1 MPGQTVNV
9 DLCFVPL
16 THHLKAELP
25 AISGSSGKLVFQS
38 STAVNRELHYPGRV
52 FEDDKLSYPS
62 AMEGF
67 VSAARDKDKK
77 LTVSLPIDDERNSV
91 KEKQQIVHEAEVAL
105 RNERRSLRQQRKKED
120 AAWKRAREQ
129 RRTMAR
135 TKLPQPLSQAFNS
148 QQWKQYR
155 EQRRQTVE
163 QRKQEDIQWRHK
175 RQQIKQRWSQ
185 CPVVTAWVAILV
197 ITDNCTRQ
205 CPGLRLFTAGTK
217 VTAETVIDAL
227 SRLLPAK
234 LQFLISDHGT
244 QFRAKVFK
252 RFAESQSFTHVLIAP
267 HRPQSNGIA
276 ERFVRTLKQWLF
288 DKQWQ
293 NEHQLHQCLSHFLN
307 FYNDRPHQGL
317 PGDLSPNQL
326 AHRLSS

>member
-1 MPGQTVNV
+1 MRIAELPGQTVNV

-38 STAVNRELHYPGRV
+38 STTVNKTPHYPGRV
-52 FEDDKLSYPS
+52 FEDDKLSYTS
-62 AMEGF
+62 AMQGF
-67 VSAARDKDKK
+67 ISASRDKDKK
-77 LTVSLPIDDERNSV
+77 STVSLPIDDERRSV
-91 KEKQQIVHEAEVAL
+91 KEKQRIVHEAEVAL
-105 RNERRSLRQQRKKED
+105 RNERRSLRRQRKKED

-129 RRTMAR
+129 RRAQT
-135 TKLPQPLSQAFNS
+135 PSQAFNS
-148 QQWKQYR
+148 LQWKQHR

-175 RQQIKQRWSQ
+175 RQQIKRRWSQ
-185 CPVVTAWVAILV
+185 FPVVTAWVAILV

-293 NEHQLHQCLSHFLN
+293 NEHQLHQCLLQFLN
-307 FYNDRPHQGL
+307 FYNNRPHQGL
-317 PGDLSPNQL
+317 PGDLSPNEL
-326 AHRLSS
+326 ARRLN